1 MVQGAA
7 KAAEAA
13 ATELLT
19 TTAADHIRQ
28 SSGTP
33 NSWETNVALIARKVP
48 LLRIF
53 WKQLSHFCKG

>member
-28 SSGTP
+28 S
-33 NSWETNVALIARKVP
+33 E
-48 LLRIF
+48 
-53 WKQLSHFCKG
+53 